1 MARRKETVWQRDFS
15 FGAVRPEAVERDDT
29 DLIDN
34 SVKEAL
40 NTIVLSTGQVEA
52 RPGTMYVADTTAE
65 VGFDVNLGA
74 NRNYHIVFTPT
85 GYVLYD
91 DDASVVT
98 SSASIDWT
106 AMTGQYGSA
115 TFEDIN
121 FWVVSDP
128 DSDAILIGASFF
140 PIQVLQ
146 VSAGTWSFGPLAFET
161 DAGGSVY
168 QPYYNYYS
176 ARTIRPSALTGSITV
191 TAPAGI
197 WSTDH
202 EGVYIRYN
210 GSTILLDTYVSD
222 TVMDATVIEELPPT
236 FDIVVAAATGYRE
249 GDAVE
254 DSVLGG
260 TGIITNISGTTITV
274 LVTAG
279 FDGFAA
285 DGTAKLVAP
294 NAAQVMSSVTAAAT
308 KAATTLWDIQLMS
321 PVHGYAGCAARH
333 KGRLY
338 LGNFPRAQ
346 QLFAASSAGA
356 IDNFFAGPDDA
367 DGFVEAIGSDS
378 GGALRYI
385 VSSGDLLFLTSRGL
399 YYQLTRDGSAVTP
412 LTIAPISFSQLGV
425 STVRPVQIDE
435 GVVFV
440 DQVGRQVYA
449 AITAGDVYRSW
460 QIQAIS
466 KYAPHLI
473 GRPLRLGATTAGSE
487 VPEQLVFVINRDDT
501 VAVCQWDRD
510 EGKLSWRPWTTDGT
524 FVDIYSSSGQVYAIV
539 DRTID
544 GVAERFLER
553 FAFGAMV
560 DCMAAVRVTSA
571 DLTGVTG
578 TSYLGGTTARA
589 THLAGHTASVYF
601 EGWDY
606 GDLEINGSGRPLN
619 DDGAV
624 FDYASYTGWAQIGL
638 NFTVTITPWARR
650 SVNTQKGLREV
661 QRLIEMY
668 VTVQQ
673 CGPLVIN
680 GQDFANYLV
689 GEDTDA
695 PPALRDRQ
703 YRLAFAG
710 GDTFEEVS
718 IVRERPGP
726 VRLLKIGY
734 RVVI

>member
-1 MARRKETVWQRDFS
+1 
-15 FGAVRPEAVERDDT
+15 
-29 DLIDN
+29 
-34 SVKEAL
+34 
-40 NTIVLSTGQVEA
+40 
-52 RPGTMYVADTTAE
+52 VATTTAE
-65 VGFDVNLGA
+65 YGFDA
-74 NRNYHIVFTPT
+74 NMGSGRNYHIVFTAT

-91 DDASVVT
+91 DDDTVVT
-98 SSASIDWT
+98 SSTSIDWT

-115 TFEDIN
+115 AFEDIR
-121 FWVVSDP
+121 FWVVVDP
-128 DSDAILIGASFF
+128 DSDAILIGSTRF

-146 VSAGTWSFGPLAFET
+146 VSGGVWSFGPLAFET

-168 QPYYNYYS
+168 HPYYNYYKTQ
-176 ARTIRPSALTGSITV
+176 TIRPSALTGSITV
-191 TAPAGI
+191 TSSPGI

-202 EGVYIRYN
+202 EGLYIRYN

-222 TVMDATVIEELPPT
+222 TVMNATVIEELPPT
-236 FDIVVAAATGYRE
+236 FDIVVASATGYRE

-321 PVHGYAGCAARH
+321 QVHGYAGCAARH

-346 QLFAASSAGA
+346 QAFAASSAGA

-367 DGFVEAIGSDS
+367 DGFVETIGSDS

-385 VSSGDLLFLTSRGL
+385 VSCGDLLFLTSRGL
-399 YYQLTRDGSAVTP
+399 YYQLTRDGSPVTP
-412 LTIAPISFSQLGV
+412 LTISPVHFSRLGC
-425 STVRPVQIDE
+425 SSVRPAEIDD

-440 DQVGRQVYA
+440 DDVGRQVYA
-449 AITAGDVYRSW
+449 AVMSGDVYRSW
-460 QIQAIS
+460 TIQQIS
-466 KYAPHLI
+466 KYASHLL
-473 GRPLRLGATTAGSE
+473 GQVSRLGTNAAGSTS
-487 VPEQLVFVINRDDT
+487 PEQYVFALNNDDT
-501 VAVCQWDRD
+501 VAVCQWDRE
-510 EGKLSWRPWTTDGT
+510 EGKLSWRPWTTDGS
-524 FVDIYSSSGQVYAIV
+524 FVDIYSSSGRIYGIV
-539 DRTID
+539 DRTIAGSD
-544 GVAERFLER
+544 VRFLER
-553 FAFGAMV
+553 FTSDAVM
-560 DCMAAVRVTSA
+560 DCVAGVRVTSS
-571 DLTGVTG
+571 DLTGVVGVAYADGLTK
-578 TSYLGGTTARA
+578 RA
-589 THLAGHTASVYF
+589 THLAGHTATVYF

-624 FDYASYTGWAQIGL
+624 FDYADYAGIAQIGL

-668 VTVQQ
+668 ITVQQ
-673 CGPLVIN
+673 CGALVIN
-680 GQDFANYLV
+680 GQDFNNYQV
-689 GEDTDA
+689 GDDTDL

-703 YRLAFAG
+703 YRLSFAG
-710 GDTFEEVS
+710 GDTFEEVA

-734 RVVI
+734 RVVV